1 MPSSTTTPAA
11 QTWCLDPGP
20 LRPLVAQFTNH
31 LASLGHTTLTVGG
44 YGDAARHFTVWLR
57 QSSIAIA
64 RVDDNTCA
72 EFAAHRCRCPG
83 IRRCDRVSAKYA
95 RRARRFVCFLAECGV
110 VDKLALPGPA
120 PVEPRVA
127 LFQDWLRQH
136 RGISESTISR
146 YGRMVVRLQIAL
158 GADPAHYTA
167 ASIRRAILD
176 ELRGTSAAHV
186 KTMTTAL
193 RGYLRFLGASGA
205 CDLELMRAV
214 PTIPQWRLS
223 AMPRYLPAEDVD
235 RVIASC
241 DAGKARGIR
250 DRAILLLLSRLGLR
264 AGDVLDLRLSDICW
278 TDGTL
283 RVRGKGRREVCL
295 PLPQDAGDALLKYIC
310 QARPMTTATL
320 CSCAHL
326 RPTEPLRD
334 PRPFHPWSDWRWPGP
349 RSRTRHRTVPTCFA
363 ILRRPPCCAPGPRW
377 TPSAPSCGI
386 AQRPPRPTTPR
397 STFLCCFK
405 SPSPGRERHHAEP

>member
-1 MPSSTTTPAA
+1 M
-11 QTWCLDPGP
+11 
-20 LRPLVAQFTNH
+20 AQFTNH

-95 RRARRFVCFLAECGV
+95 RRARRFVWFLAECGV

-223 AMPRYLPAEDVD
+223 ALPRYLPAEDVD

-264 AGDVLDLRLSDICW
+264 AASVSDNLFISVKH
-278 TDGTL
+278 G
-283 RVRGKGRREVCL
+283 
-295 PLPQDAGDALLKYIC
+295 PLPYDTAAATFRRLARSVGLRGGAG
-310 QARPMTTATL
+310 
-320 CSCAHL
+320 
-326 RPTEPLRD
+326 E
-334 PRPFHPWSDWRWPGP
+334 PGP
-349 RSRTRHRTVPTCFA
+349 RIHDLRHTFAVRSLEGCASDRHAITRHLLALSTYLGHARVADTYWYLEATPVLLREVADAGEILLRGVPA
-363 ILRRPPCCAPGPRW
+363 
-377 TPSAPSCGI
+377 
-386 AQRPPRPTTPR
+386 
-397 STFLCCFK
+397 
-405 SPSPGRERHHAEP
+405 